1 MNIEQ
6 KFEVYIRTYHV
17 AREDT
22 LEVSRSIS
30 QNDEN
35 DALLIPKSVH
45 PS

>member
-22 LEVSRSIS
+22 LKVTGSVS

-35 DALLIPKSVH
+35 DTLLIPKSVH
-45 PS
+45 QS